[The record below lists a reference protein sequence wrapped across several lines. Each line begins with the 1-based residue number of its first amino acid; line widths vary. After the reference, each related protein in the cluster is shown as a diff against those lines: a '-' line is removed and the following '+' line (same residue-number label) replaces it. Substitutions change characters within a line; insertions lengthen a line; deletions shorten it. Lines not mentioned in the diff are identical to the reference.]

1 MFHILYVDDDRAV
14 LDSYKLLLEM
24 SGFRVS
30 PFSNQDEAIRAIGD
44 EPESFDLIFTDYKI
58 AGMSGLDLARKVRTI

>member
-1 MFHILYVDDDRAV
+1 V
-14 LDSYKLLLEM
+14 LDSYKLLLELI
-24 SGFRVS
+24 GFRVS
-30 PFSNQDEAIRAIGD
+30 AFSNQDEAIRVIGD